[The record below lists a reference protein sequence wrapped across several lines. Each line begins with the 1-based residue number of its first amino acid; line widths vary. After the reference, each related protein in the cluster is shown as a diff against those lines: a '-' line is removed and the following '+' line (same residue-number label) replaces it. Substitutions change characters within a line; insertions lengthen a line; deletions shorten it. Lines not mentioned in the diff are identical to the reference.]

1 MNKKITIISI
11 ILITIVVI
19 SFVPKAFQNDTFY
32 LIKAGESL
40 LKNGFDFIDHFS
52 FHNLEYLYPHF
63 LFSIIVY
70 LSYNLLSFDGI
81 YILTI
86 IFSLLLAFV
95 MYYVN
100 IKNSNNKIVPL
111 VTTLLFVIYMISFF
125 TLRSQI
131 ISYTIFILEYYF
143 LNKLINTNKNKYI
156 IYIFLLSIIL
166 VNTHVAVYPF
176 YFIIFLPI
184 IGEHVINKILK
195 KETYSI
201 KKVLISLGLVSISG
215 LISPFNIDSYTYL
228 YKTLINDTTNYI
240 AEHKPM
246 VLINNYRFLISLI
259 FTIILFVSKKVKLEL
274 KEQLLLLGL
283 IFMTLTSIRHESL
296 FYIFFFIIVNNKVS
310 NIIPKDIIEVIAKK
324 LTTIKGYLIT
334 LTIVIIMCVPVLIR
348 FNKEVYIPEEDYPI
362 HATKYIKENL
372 DYENIRIFNNI
383 NIGSYLILNDIKV
396 FVDSRTDLYTSSYN
410 GREDIYNN
418 YINVIMFNTY
428 YEYIFNYYDIDY
440 VLLSQKDNLTNY
452 LPIPSITNYYTT
464 EYQDENFILYKRN
477 TN

>member
-11 ILITIVVI
+11 ILITIVVM
-19 SFVPKAFQNDTFY
+19 SFVPKIFQNDTFY

-40 LKNGFDFIDHFS
+40 IKNGFDFIDHFS

-111 VTTLLFVIYMISFF
+111 VTTLLFVIYMFDFF

-156 IYIFLLSIIL
+156 IYIFMLSILL

-184 IGEHVINKILK
+184 IGEYIINKITK
-195 KETYSI
+195 KDTYSI
-201 KKVLISLGLVSISG
+201 KKVLISLGLVSIAG
-215 LISPFNIDSYTYL
+215 LISPFNIESYTYL
-228 YKTLINDTTNYI
+228 YKTLVNDTTNYI
-240 AEHKPM
+240 AEHQPL
-246 VLINNYRFLISLI
+246 VLIQNYKFLISLI
-259 FTIILFVSKKVKLEL
+259 FAIILFASKKVKLEL
-274 KEQLLLLGL
+274 KEKLLLLGL
-283 IFMTLTSIRHESL
+283 IFMSLTSIRHGSL
-296 FYIFFFIIVNNKVS
+296 FYIFFFIILNIKVS
-310 NIIPKDIIEVIAKK
+310 DIIPKDIIEVITKK
-324 LTTIKGYLIT
+324 ITNIKGYLIT
-334 LTIVIIMCVPVLIR
+334 LSVVMIICIPVLIR
-348 FNKEVYIPEEDYPI
+348 FNKEVYIPEEEYPI
-362 HATKYIKENL
+362 YATKYIKENL

-418 YINVIMFNTY
+418 YVNVVMFNTY
-428 YEYIFNYYDIDY
+428 YEYIFNYYDIEY
-440 VLLSQKDNLTNY
+440 VLLSQKDNLTKY
-452 LPIPSITNYYTT
+452 LSVPSTTNYYTT
-464 EYQDENFILYKRN
+464 EYQDENFILFKRN
-477 TN
+477 KY